1 MSAIEWTGRTWN
13 PTLGCSVASPGCD
26 NCYAAKLAHRGLSEA
41 HRGLTVLGPDGV
53 EWTGEVR
60 THPERLDVPLRVR
73 KPTTWFVDSMSDLFH
88 RDVPDEFVVEVLAVM
103 ALTPH
108 HTYQVLTKRPQRM
121 AALLSDPSLP
131 ELTLQDVEEIKARSK
146 AGLSAA
152 RIGTRY
158 GISDT
163 QARNILRG
171 DQWAER
177 SDWPFVNLWAG
188 ASIENDRY
196 AFRADHVRATP
207 AAVRFL
213 SVEPMLGPVPSLDLT
228 GIDWV
233 IIGGESG
240 PGARPMDL
248 DWAGDLM
255 AAAQEAGTAVFVKQV
270 GSVLARRLG
279 YQDGKGGDLTE
290 WPAWLRVREMPQVQS

>member
-1 MSAIEWTGRTWN
+1 MTKIEWTRGADGSSGRTWN

-26 NCYAAKLAHRGLSEA
+26 NCYAATLAHRGLSEA
-41 HRGLTVLGPDGV
+41 HRGLTVLGPGGV

-88 RDVPDEFVVEVLAVM
+88 RDVPDEFVARVWAVM
-103 ALTPH
+103 ARADR
-108 HTYQVLTKRPQRM
+108 HTFQVLTKRPQRM
-121 AALLSDPSLP
+121 ATLTASEAFRDAAAHHRNTPDILPIIVNNDGSL
-131 ELTLQDVEEIKARSK
+131 
-146 AGLSAA
+146 
-152 RIGTRY
+152 
-158 GISDT
+158 
-163 QARNILRG
+163 RNVWL
-171 DQWAER
+171 
-177 SDWPFVNLWAG
+177 G

-196 AFRADHVRATP
+196 TFRADHVRATP

-213 SVEPMLGPVPSLDLT
+213 SVEPMIGPVPSLDLT

-248 DWAGDLM
+248 DWSGDLM
-255 AAAQEAGTAVFVKQV
+255 AAAQDAGTAVFVKQL
-270 GSVLARRLG
+270 GSVLARRHG
-279 YQDGKGGDLTE
+279 YQDGKGGDITE
-290 WPAWLRVREMPQVQS
+290 WPAWLRVREMPQVKP